1 MSEVVGIGD
10 RLPTDTRPTQQS
22 PCTNEKAPETTGS
35 NETSSQDE
43 DLPHVADR
51 IPVSV
56 WLVIL
61 ISTLERFAF
70 FGIREP
76 FHECMVNQRD
86 DPLRPGALGLG
97 QSKASNLSY
106 MFSFLLYTALASAG
120 NGDILATLQV

>member
-1 MSEVVGIGD
+1 MDIGSMSEVVEIVG

-22 PCTNEKAPETTGS
+22 PCTNEKAPDTTRP

-43 DLPHVADR
+43 NLPHVADS

-76 FHECMVNQRD
+76 FRECMMVCDYISTPNDIESR
-86 DPLRPGALGLG
+86 
-97 QSKASNLSY
+97 KLS
-106 MFSFLLYTALASAG
+106 SESAR
-120 NGDILATLQV
+120 